1 MKAALYR
8 RNGPAA
14 EVLEIIEMPKPQ
26 PRPGEVLVR
35 VAFSGVNPSDVKSRA
50 GRPLNGSYQIPHS
63 DASGTI
69 EAVGEGVAHT
79 RVGET
84 VWTWNGA
91 WKRPDG
97 TCAQY
102 VALPQE
108 QAVPLPQGTSLEAGA
123 CLGIPGM
130 TAAHAL
136 NLLAKESDAHT
147 VLVTGAGSSVGNL
160 AAQMAVAAGY
170 RVIGTASARR
180 SDMAKAAG
188 CDAVIDPHAGDTASD
203 TASAILAANS
213 GNGVDAIIDLD
224 FSSTAT
230 LLPSGILKPHGVL
243 IGYGSNDMG
252 AASFDFRNALF
263 NAHRFSFFVVY
274 ELTSDERRKAED
286 RLYSALVASTPLT
299 IAIEKAFLLDE
310 AVAAHQRVESGNAMG
325 NVLVALG

>member
-1 MKAALYR
+1 MKAASYS

-14 EVLEIIEMPKPQ
+14 DVLEIVERAKPQ

-50 GRPLNGSYQIPHS
+50 GRPLTGSYQIPHS

-69 EAVGEGVAHT
+69 EAVGEGVAPT
-79 RVGET
+79 RVGEA

-108 QAVPLPQGTSLEAGA
+108 QAVPLPQDVSLETGA

-160 AAQMAVAAGY
+160 AAQMTVAAGY
-170 RVIGTASARR
+170 RVIGTASSRR
-180 SDMAKAAG
+180 FEMAKAAG
-188 CDAVIDPHAGDTASD
+188 CDAVIDPHAGDTAS
-203 TASAILAANS
+203 AIIAANS
-213 GNGVDAIIDLD
+213 GNAVDAIIDLD
-224 FSSTAT
+224 FSSTAS

-252 AASFDFRNALF
+252 AASFDFRTALF

-274 ELTSDERRKAED
+274 ELTDDERRKAEE
-286 RLYSALVASTPLT
+286 RLYSALVATKALT
-299 IAIEKAFLLDE
+299 IAIDKTYSLNE
-310 AVAAHQRVESGNAMG
+310 VAASHQRVESGNAMG
-325 NVLVALG
+325 NVLVALP